1 MRFED
6 FLTSS
11 TKVMNEKGVPPRIV
25 FFFYKV
31 LFYCMN
37 FAFLLYSKPLIFILK
52 LSVCGILLTGI
63 FMTQILFD
71 FRSIEEGQRFMSFL
85 SSPE

>member
-6 FLTSS
+6 FLTSN
-11 TKVMNEKGVPPRIV
+11 TKVMNEKGVPPRN

-71 FRSIEEGQRFMSFL
+71 FRSVEEG
-85 SSPE
+85 